1 MYNPV
6 IPWSEIRKL
15 VDIEYLPDIYEYIHK
30 IPCEDL
36 KEFEDYCL
44 MQRYEQ
50 EQFGYKFNKQEAE
63 WTDKLKVVMVER
75 EFRRVHKIT
84 VD

>member
-15 VDIEYLPDIYEYIHK
+15 VDIEYLPEIYEYMHE

-36 KEFEDYCL
+36 KEFEHHCRV
-44 MQRYEQ
+44 QRHEQ
-50 EQFGYKFNKQEAE
+50 EQFGYKFNKKEAD
-63 WTDKLKVVMVER
+63 WSDKLKVAMLEL
-75 EFRRVHKIT
+75 EYRRINNIT
-84 VD
+84 VN